1 MIIIIII
8 NIAPPSCIQPNYV
21 IKIPLLQVLSHD
33 ATRRRRISQFVQFWL
48 IILRN
53 LFYLTVMVEGQS
65 GYSSSHC
72 KASSRSVC
80 NHSCPG
86 SSPSSDCTFSSS
98 DIENDPV
105 SRQSGKL
112 PWTRRHCAAF
122 LSNEGPKVERVFK
135 WQPYSFSAKV
145 DEPMGSTGI
154 SAKSQR
160 VS

>member
-1 MIIIIII
+1 
-8 NIAPPSCIQPNYV
+8 
-21 IKIPLLQVLSHD
+21 
-33 ATRRRRISQFVQFWL
+33 
-48 IILRN
+48 
-53 LFYLTVMVEGQS
+53 MVEGQS
-65 GYSSSHC
+65 GNSSSHC
-72 KASSRSVC
+72 KASSCSVC

-86 SSPSSDCTFSSS
+86 SSPSSDCTCSSNDS
-98 DIENDPV
+98 ENDPV

-122 LSNEGPKVERVFK
+122 LSNKGPKVERVFK

-154 SAKSQR
+154 SAKIQR